1 MSVTINYVVYTLNN
15 VNNTASVIG
24 RSSPP
29 ANWTLVI
36 PSTITVSTVEYAVTS
51 IGSEAFYNLP
61 NLLSITIPNSV
72 TSIGGSAFED
82 CTTLTSLV
90 FEENS
95 SLTTIG
101 EIAFRNCSNLTGTLS
116 IPNSVTSIGSGAF
129 ADCSKLTSL
138 VFEADSS
145 LNTIGNSAFRSCSN
159 LTETLIIPN
168 SVTSIGNRAFRNC
181 SSLTSLVFEANSSLT
196 RINQQAFYGC
206 NKLEGTLTIPNSVTF
221 IGEEAFVNC
230 TSLTSLNLG
239 SGVQELDNFC
249 FRNIPFTSIYFQSPT
264 TPLTT
269 LGEELFKL
277 PLSPLTVTYY
287 YAPNGISDL
296 NEQMVTLKDTYFGGA
311 TFIYLA
317 SCFAEGTKILCLE
330 NNEEKWV
337 NVEDLKLNTMV
348 KTYLHGYKAIKCMG
362 ESKIMNHPSDKSFR
376 MYKMS
381 KEEHSELMEDLILTA
396 DHSIL
401 VDTPTIAEKRAM
413 KKLGFHET
421 IDDKELVLAS
431 ESSKFKKIME
441 MREYNVY
448 NFALE
453 SETGEQRYG
462 VYANGIL
469 CETPSMNSIK
479 KKKHEFIEFWEE

>member
-1 MSVTINYVVYTLNN
+1 MSQVTINSVVYTLNAE
-15 VNNTASVIG
+15 NNTASVTG
-24 RSSPP
+24 RNSPP
-29 ANWTLVI
+29 SNWDLVI
-36 PSTITVSTVEYAVTS
+36 PSTITVSSVEYTVTS
-51 IGSEAFYNLP
+51 IGDSAFYDVSVLKSVIIPNSVKTIGFISFLLCINLTTI
-61 NLLSITIPNSV
+61 NLGNGVETILPGAFAICIGLTGTLTIPNSV
-72 TSIGGSAFED
+72 K
-82 CTTLTSLV
+82 
-90 FEENS
+90 
-95 SLTTIG
+95 TID
-101 EIAFRNCSNLTGTLS
+101 AY
-116 IPNSVTSIGSGAF
+116 AF

-138 VFEADSS
+138 
-145 LNTIGNSAFRSCSN
+145 
-159 LTETLIIPN
+159 
-168 SVTSIGNRAFRNC
+168 
-181 SSLTSLVFEANSSLT
+181 
-196 RINQQAFYGC
+196 
-206 NKLEGTLTIPNSVTF
+206 
-221 IGEEAFVNC
+221 
-230 TSLTSLNLG
+230 NLG
-239 SGVQELDNFC
+239 SGVQTLGESC
-249 FRNIPFTSIYFQSPT
+249 FGSVDFFPDAAFTNIYFQSPT

-269 LGEELFKL
+269 LGSNLFVK

-287 YAPNGISDL
+287 YAPNGETDL
-296 NEQMVTLKDTYFGGA
+296 NSQMVTLKNTYFPA
-311 TFIYLA
+311 NTTTFIYLA

-337 NVEDLKLNTMV
+337 NVEELKINTLV

-381 KEEHSELMEDLILTA
+381 KLEHLELTEDLILTA

-421 IDDKELVLAS
+421 IDDKQLVLAS

-441 MREYNVY
+441 MKEYNVF

-453 SETGEQRYG
+453 SETGDQRYG

-479 KKKHEFIEFWEE
+479 KKKHEFVEFWEE